1 MKEIIEFFKRGFYYM
16 WRVDSIIFLSVILG
30 ILLLFL
36 AAWIKGIIN
45 KHTKNI
51 DDSEETKN
59 P

>member
-1 MKEIIEFFKRGFYYM
+1 MIEFIKSAFYHM
-16 WRVDSIIFLSVILG
+16 WRVDLIIFLVLFIG

-45 KHTKNI
+45 KNKKNE
-51 DDSEETKN
+51 DDLKETKN